1 MKSAEPYLRHILDE
15 VFFLSRVVETRGIE
29 AIESDETLGRA
40 VVRSLEV
47 IGEAARNIP
56 DEYRIN
62 HPYIPWRKIVGLRNR
77 LIHEYFAI
85 DFEILKRI
93 LAEEISGLRTAVVR
107 ALNEPGTDQ
116 IGNGK

>member
-15 VFFLSRVVETRGIE
+15 VAFLTRIVEAHGIK

-47 IGEAARNIP
+47 IGEAARNISE
-56 DEYRIN
+56 DYRTK
-62 HPYIPWRKIVGLRNR
+62 HAFIPWRKIVGLRNR

-85 DFEILKRI
+85 DFDILKGI
-93 LAEEISGLRTAVVR
+93 LADEISELRAAVVQ
-107 ALNEPGTDQ
+107 ALNEFGASQ
-116 IGNGK
+116 SRE